1 MSKQTKAGQQAQ
13 VKETVQSIKE
23 SLQVF
28 ENTEHVKVYQK
39 CKNA

>member
-1 MSKQTKAGQQAQ
+1 MSDKAQTKQE

-28 ENTEHVKVYQK
+28 SNTQDVKVYQK